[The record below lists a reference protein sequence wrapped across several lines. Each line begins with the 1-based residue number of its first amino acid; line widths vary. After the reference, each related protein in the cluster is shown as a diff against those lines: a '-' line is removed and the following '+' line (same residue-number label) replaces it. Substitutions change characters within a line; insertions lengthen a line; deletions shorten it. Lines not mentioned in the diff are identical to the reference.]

1 MSKPTRRPTLADV
14 AAASG
19 MSKSAV
25 SMILNERPGSRLSP
39 EASARVRE
47 AAEALGYRANPAAQS
62 LRWGKTRTIGLVS
75 DRVTVTRL
83 ATGMISGALR
93 TARAHGHTVLMAET
107 EGNPAH
113 LAEAVASMVHQRVDG
128 IVVALMQA
136 RLITLPHVPDDVP
149 VVIANGTT
157 PGDHPNVLPEE
168 YAAGRGMAEM
178 LIRAGHRRIGV
189 VGELENAEDPL
200 VSVTIPQRFQGI
212 YDVLGEAGI
221 TPESTT
227 LPTWNPRTGYTA
239 AQRMLTAHPDLT
251 AIVACTDAVAMGVY
265 QAAHRIGLAIPEDL
279 SVVSFDDEELAA
291 FLRPSLTTARLPYI
305 DMARSATEM
314 ILGLRDLTHEV
325 VPMPLIVRQSVA
337 ACPQRGSNPRPMD

>member
-1 MSKPTRRPTLADV
+1 MSKPARRPTLADV

-39 EASARVRE
+39 EAAARVRE
-47 AAEALGYRANPAAQS
+47 AAEALGYRPNPAAQS
-62 LRWGKTRTIGLVS
+62 LRWGKTRTIGFVS
-75 DRVTVTRL
+75 DMVTVTRL
-83 ATGMISGALR
+83 APGMISGALR

-113 LAEAVASMVHQRVDG
+113 LTEAVASMLHQRVDG

-136 RLITLPHVPDDVP
+136 RLILLPHIPEGVP

-168 YAAGRGMAEM
+168 YAAGRGIADI
-178 LIRAGHRRIGV
+178 LIRAGHTRIGV
-189 VGELENAEDPL
+189 VGELENADDPL

-212 YDVLGEAGI
+212 YDALDAAGI
-221 TPESTT
+221 APERTT
-227 LPTWNPRTGYTA
+227 LPAWNPRTGHA
-239 AQRMLTAHPDLT
+239 AALRMLAAHPDLT
-251 AIVACTDAVAMGVY
+251 AIIACTDGVAMGVY
-265 QAAHRIGLAIPEDL
+265 QAAHELGLEIPRDL
-279 SVVSFDDEELAA
+279 SVVSFDDEELAT
-291 FLRPSLTTARLPYI
+291 FLRPALTTARLPYI
-305 DMARSATEM
+305 DMARYATEM

-325 VPMPLIVRQSVA
+325 VPMPLMTRHSVRPITA
-337 ACPQRGSNPRPMD
+337 